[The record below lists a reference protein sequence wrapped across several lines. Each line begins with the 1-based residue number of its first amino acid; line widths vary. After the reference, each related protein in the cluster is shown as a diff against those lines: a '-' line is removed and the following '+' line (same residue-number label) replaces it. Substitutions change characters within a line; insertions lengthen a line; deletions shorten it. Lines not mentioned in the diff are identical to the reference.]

1 MGEKSPCNSILNSKR
16 ISSPRDP
23 RSPNQPSVS
32 TPPLRRQQLRGARQS
47 PLRQNGCPHVAS
59 VPGSGS
65 RAASPR

>member
-47 PLRQNGCPHVAS
+47 PLRQNGCPHGGFS
-59 VPGSGS
+59 SLCSSYRRGC
-65 RAASPR
+65 